1 MNFKLISHIA
11 CIHVVLLIFS
21 QHASA
26 QIEVSGNV
34 FDNSKLYTVP
44 YVGVYTTS
52 GASDV
57 TDSAGA
63 YHLNVASTDSI
74 YFTYGGKSTMKFP
87 VKDIKN
93 YNSFDISLH
102 AKVEHKYKLLNPVT
116 VFTDNYTLDSLENR
130 EKYSKI
136 FGDDRPRINSTYDP
150 GGTAGLDLDGLI
162 GAFQF
167 RKNKQQEAFRNRLL
181 EEEQEKYI
189 DYRFSSQTIT
199 RITGLKGDSLIAY
212 KIKYRPDYYFV
223 ANSTL
228 AQFYQYILQTS
239 YAFRKKEDHRYQYQG
254 N

>member
-11 CIHVVLLIFS
+11 CIHVVLLIFT
-21 QHASA
+21 QHVSA

-44 YVGVYTTS
+44 YVGVYSTS
-52 GASDV
+52 GASEV

-167 RKNKQQEAFRNRLL
+167 RKNKQQQAFRNRLL

-239 YAFRKKEDHRYQYQG
+239 YAFRKKEGYGHQYQS

>member
-11 CIHVVLLIFS
+11 CIHVVLLILS
-21 QHASA
+21 QPVSA

-44 YVGVYTTS
+44 YVGVYSTS

-63 YHLNVASTDSI
+63 YHLKVAPTDSI

-87 VKDIKN
+87 VKDIKS

-130 EKYSKI
+130 EKYAKI

-167 RKNKQQEAFRNRLL
+167 RKNKQQKAFRNRLL

-239 YAFRKKEDHRYQYQG
+239 YAFRKKEGYGREYQS